1 MATLDT
7 LNSTQNT
14 TSNTSIPFPENMSDF
29 DKILDK
35 TFAWFSANFGNLL
48 FIIFIGIGTILV
60 ARIVNNLMESYFTKA
75 SSKLRMDTTAFR
87 MFRHVTV
94 AAIYFIGLLVIIFSI
109 PTLSN
114 LSVALFTGAGLAGI
128 VIGFAAQST
137 LSNIIAG
144 ISLAIFQPFR
154 VGDRLNIMN
163 EYGKVTDLNLR
174 HTVIITWDNR
184 RLIIPNSIIS
194 NEAIINW
201 TIEDPAVIWPVNVG
215 ISYDSDISLA
225 KKIMI
230 EEARKHPLVM
240 PPQTMKHSVIKP
252 SFMKLETLANGF
264 MDLSVLHTV
273 DPDFRDRGE
282 VKVYVTEL
290 GDFAVNLR
298 LLVWFKD
305 RSDAYSSGC
314 ELREAIKKRFDS
326 EGIEIPYPYR
336 TIVYKTDIRKEKS
349 PEKSASAEKSKMKS
363 APRSRLTD
371 IDDKTAIDDEI
382 GIDNETGIDD
392 ETGQ

>member
-1 MATLDT
+1 MATPDT
-7 LNSTQNT
+7 LNSTPNAT
-14 TSNTSIPFPENMSDF
+14 LYTPSSFAENMSYL

-35 TFAWFSANFGNLL
+35 TFTWFSANLGTLL

-60 ARIVNNLMESYFTKA
+60 ARTVNHLMESYFTKA
-75 SSKLRMDTTAFR
+75 SDKLHMDTTSFR
-87 MFRHVTV
+87 MFRHVIV
-94 AAIYFIGLLVIIFSI
+94 ASIYFLGLIVIIFSI
-109 PTLSN
+109 PDLRS

-144 ISLAIFQPFR
+144 ISLALFQPFR

-240 PPQTMKHSVIKP
+240 PLQNMEYSIVKP
-252 SFMKLETLANGF
+252 SLLKPETFANGF
-264 MDLSVLHTV
+264 KNLSVLRNV
-273 DPDFRDRGE
+273 DPDFRDKGE
-282 VKVYVTEL
+282 VNVYVTEL

-314 ELREAIKKRFDS
+314 ELREAIKRRFDS

-336 TIVYKTDIRKEKS
+336 TIVYKTDIQKEKS
-349 PEKSASAEKSKMKS
+349 PEKSTSAEKSKMKY
-363 APRSRLTD
+363 APKSRLTD
-371 IDDKTAIDDEI
+371 IDDRT
-382 GIDNETGIDD
+382 DD
-392 ETGQ
+392 ETEQ

>member
-1 MATLDT
+1 METLDT
-7 LNSTQNT
+7 LNT
-14 TSNTSIPFPENMSDF
+14 TLDTIETTPSFVENMSYF
-29 DKILDK
+29 DRILEQ
-35 TFAWFSANFGNLL
+35 TFNWFSDNFGTLL
-48 FIIFIGIGTILV
+48 FIIFIGMGTILV
-60 ARIVNNLMESYFTKA
+60 ARTVNHLMESYFKKA

-94 AAIYFIGLLVIIFSI
+94 AAIYFVGLIVIIFSI
-109 PTLSN
+109 PDLRS

-144 ISLAIFQPFR
+144 ISLALFQPFR

-184 RLIIPNSIIS
+184 RLIIPNSVIS
-194 NEAIINW
+194 NEAVINW
-201 TIEDPAVIWPVNVG
+201 TIEDPAVIWPINIG

-230 EEARKHPLVM
+230 EEARKHPKVM
-240 PPQTMKHSVIKP
+240 PPQTLEYSVVKP
-252 SFMKLETLANGF
+252 SFLKPETLANGF

-273 DPDFRDRGE
+273 DPDFRERGE

-305 RSDAYSSGC
+305 RSDAFSSGC
-314 ELREAIKKRFDS
+314 EIREAIKRRFDS

-336 TIVYKTDIRKEKS
+336 TIVYKTDIEKEKS
-349 PEKSASAEKSKMKS
+349 AEKPVSPEEIKIEY

-371 IDDKTAIDDEI
+371 ID
-382 GIDNETGIDD
+382 NETA
-392 ETGQ
+392 Q